1 MKTKND
7 VLGMIQCMMG
17 CHTPAYVADQNNN
30 NAAYVC
36 YPVDSLL
43 DEDRVDYLMSED
55 WELMDFSVAP
65 ADMNMDL
72 WAQEFRQ
79 DLIEDLKRSLKNGEL
94 CIASFFNEKEGYIK
108 LIVW

>member
-43 DEDRVDYLMSED
+43 DEDSVDYLMSED

-72 WAQEFRQ
+72 WAQEFSQ
-79 DLIEDLKRSLKNGEL
+79 NLIEDLKRSLKKWR
-94 CIASFFNEKEGYIK
+94 IVYSQFF
-108 LIVW
+108 